1 MPPVSC
7 NGWVKVASGC
17 GALTLPKRDHLGTF
31 EAEASR
37 RSRRYQPVHARHR
50 GKRTP
55 GRQQAEQGL
64 SVLRHEGVEIDER
77 GNFLRHAIGDAADYH
92 TAIGM
97 ADQNDLGQILVLDNA
112 DHVLNMC
119 VEIDLTAKEVL
130 ARADTGQRRSIDFM
144 SRVAQPWR
152 QFPPNHAPGPAA
164 MH

>member
-50 GKRTP
+50 GKRTL

-77 GNFLRHAIGDAADYH
+77 GNFLRHAVGDAGDHHA
-92 TAIGM
+92 AIGI
-97 ADQNDLGQILVLDNA
+97 ADKNDIGQICVVDNTN
-112 DHVLNMC
+112 HVLNMR
-119 VEIDLTAKEVL
+119 VEIDLTAEEVL
-130 ARADTGQRRSIDFM
+130 ARSDTGQCRT
-144 SRVAQPWR
+144 
-152 QFPPNHAPGPAA
+152 
-164 MH
+164 